1 MKTLFDETRLKRYP
15 IRNRFFVAPMTRVSA
30 DLSGVP
36 SKEMADYYYG
46 FAKGGFGGIITE
58 GIYTDNWYSRSY
70 PNQPGIV
77 DEGQILGWRKITSRV
92 KEEDTLIIAQLMH
105 AGAISQ
111 VLTETR
117 APSGIIPLGQK
128 LPHYGGGSGNFPQPQ
143 ALTAPEIEDVIHG
156 FVQAAANAVKAG
168 FDGIELHAANGYLL
182 DQFLTPYLNLRTDSY
197 GGDVQNRA
205 RIIAEISERIRST
218 VPPDFIVGLR
228 ISEGKVN
235 NLHYRWEGGST
246 TARQLLEVLKTLP
259 VDYLHVA
266 AEHSGWLEECLYE
279 DGSSLTGL
287 AKEILNIPVIANG
300 GMHQRG
306 LAQELL
312 DTRQADYFAI
322 GKAALANPD
331 FVLKLKSGRPVK
343 PFDPA
348 SLYPNPSLFPGEK
361 HSRYQQ
367 LFQEGI
373 RF

>member
-1 MKTLFDETRLKRYP
+1 MRTLFDETQLKHYP

-46 FAKGGFGGIITE
+46 FAEGGFGGIITE

-77 DEGQILGWRKITSRV
+77 DEEQILGWRKITSRV

-128 LPHYGGGSGNFPQPQ
+128 LPHYGGGGGNFPQPQ
-143 ALTAPEIEDVIHG
+143 ALTAPEIEDVIQG

-182 DQFLTPYLNLRTDSY
+182 DQFLTPYINLRTDSY
-197 GGDVQNRA
+197 GGDLQNRA
-205 RIIAEISERIRST
+205 RIIAGISERIRST

-235 NLHYRWEGGST
+235 NLHYRWEGGSA
-246 TARQLLEVLKTLP
+246 TARQLLEVLKPLP
-259 VDYLHVA
+259 LDYLHVA
-266 AEHSGWLEECLYE
+266 AEHSGWREECLYD

-287 AKEILNIPVIANG
+287 AKEILEVPVIANG

-312 DTRQADYFAI
+312 DTGQADYFAI

-331 FVLKLKSGRPVK
+331 FVLKLQSGSPVK

-348 SLYPNPSLFPGEK
+348 SLYPNPSLFTQEK

-367 LFQEGI
+367 QFQEGI